1 MIIKFKNGYSVK
13 IADSAGKSKEELI
26 ALAKKAVMKCQDA
39 VSLERDPNTRVSFMI
54 TKIKEGIKNSDDKI
68 LKREWEYLTR
78 DIMADYTDAHMKNYP
93 KIYRQEILDKIIKQ
107 YRDALDQFDKV
118 DGGFDVDVYRNY
130 VDNIANAWNVGVSKE
145 QKTQAVAGHVKFKN
159 GDAVENQYPSTAAAV
174 NDIIKNIGKLEKK
187 HGPVDGWYVMDL
199 HTGEI
204 LADGGDYDLRTTDS
218 ETATDAYEIPPYR
231 VKITYANGEVTIKY
245 VEDLTAAVRDIRH
258 RIEVGKKDG
267 NEVAV
272 ALVFD
277 SMTDE
282 IVLSSDTDEDIKI
295 KDAAGDMNDPEV
307 IGYIE
312 YVDIPAKE
320 KRFSNI
326 KQAREEL
333 QKLLQYAKRVGEP
346 VAKALIL
353 NADTED
359 VVEEVYRN
367 KDIEIKD
374 VPYYD
379 PTDYGVIKS
388 SYSTERIGREARHK
402 ASGPDPIM
410 SELDEV
416 IDEIDELI
424 KQGTNA
430 LVNAGWSKDDAR
442 HAIAYKYGA
451 LEKELRRN
459 KLIDE
464 ARKLHKKIREL
475 EKAWDLRV

>member
-54 TKIKEGIKNSDDKI
+54 TKIKEAVKNGNDKV
-68 LKREWEYLTR
+68 LDREWEYLTR

-93 KIYRQEILDKIIKQ
+93 KIYRQEILNKIINQ
-107 YRDALDQFDKV
+107 YRDALDLFDKSK
-118 DGGFDVDVYRNY
+118 GGFDVGVYRNY
-130 VDNIANAWNVGVSKE
+130 VNDIAIAWGVDVSKE
-145 QKTQAVAGHVKFKN
+145 QKTQSVVGHIKFKN
-159 GDAVENQYPSTAAAV
+159 GDIVENHYSSTAAAV
-174 NDIIKNIGKLEKK
+174 NDIIKNIGKLEKE
-187 HGPVDGWYVMDL
+187 HGPVSGWYAMDL

-204 LADGGDYDLRTTDS
+204 LADGGDYDLRTADS
-218 ETATDAYEIPPYR
+218 ETATDAAEIPPYR

-282 IVLSSDTDEDIKI
+282 IVLSSDTDEDIRI
-295 KDAAGDMNDPEV
+295 KDA
-307 IGYIE
+307 
-312 YVDIPAKE
+312 
-320 KRFSNI
+320 
-326 KQAREEL
+326 
-333 QKLLQYAKRVGEP
+333 
-346 VAKALIL
+346 
-353 NADTED
+353 
-359 VVEEVYRN
+359 
-367 KDIEIKD
+367 EIKD

>member
-54 TKIKEGIKNSDDKI
+54 TKIKEGIKNSDDRI

-118 DGGFDVDVYRNY
+118 DNGFDVDVYRNY
-130 VDNIANAWNVGVSKE
+130 VDNIANAWSVGASE
-145 QKTQAVAGHVKFKN
+145 NQKTREVVSVIKFESGDVLRKNHSDVAG
-159 GDAVENQYPSTAAAV
+159 AV
-174 NDIIKNIGKLEKK
+174 NHVIHNFEKITK
-187 HGPVDGWYVMDL
+187 KYGPVGEWYVMDPA
-199 HTGEI
+199 TGEI
-204 LADGGDYDLRTTDS
+204 LADDKNYRTTDS
-218 ETATDAYEIPPYR
+218 EKPVWPFTWRQLEEKLRKAGNNQADVAIGRMMDIVEEET
-231 VKITYANGEVTIKY
+231 GEWPDYGDI
-245 VEDLTAAVRDIRH
+245 APAWAVRN
-258 RIEVGKKDG
+258 VLG
-267 NEVAV
+267 
-272 ALVFD
+272 D
-277 SMTDE
+277 SKTVM
-282 IVLSSDTDEDIKI
+282 
-295 KDAAGDMNDPEV
+295 DAAGDMNDPEV

-333 QKLLQYAKRVGEP
+333 QKLLRYAKQVGEP

-424 KQGTNA
+424 KQGTSA

-475 EKAWDLRV
+475 EKAWDLRI

>member
-54 TKIKEGIKNSDDKI
+54 TKIKEGAKNGDDKV
-68 LKREWEYLTR
+68 LNREWEYLTR

-145 QKTQAVAGHVKFKN
+145 QKTQAVVGHVKFKN
-159 GDAVENQYPSTAAAV
+159 GDVVENQYSSTAAAV

-204 LADGGDYDLRTTDS
+204 LADDGDYDLRTADS
-218 ETATDAYEIPPYR
+218 KTAADAGEIPPYR

-245 VEDLTAAVRDIRH
+245 VEDLTAAIRDIRH

-282 IVLSSDTDEDIKI
+282 IVLSSDTDEDIRI
-295 KDAAGDMNDPEV
+295 
-307 IGYIE
+307 
-312 YVDIPAKE
+312 
-320 KRFSNI
+320 
-326 KQAREEL
+326 
-333 QKLLQYAKRVGEP
+333 
-346 VAKALIL
+346 
-353 NADTED
+353 
-359 VVEEVYRN
+359 